1 MVKNSATVR
10 VARIKSQCRCRMNP
24 IKVSE
29 ISKQSIG
36 KWDYILQCLDI
47 KIPDGGKHGPCPKC
61 GGKDRFR
68 FDNKNGRGTWFCN
81 YCGSGDG
88 LDLVKLFF
96 GIETKD
102 AAARVAELVP
112 SAPAITTPTRKEAGK
127 QTTSVN
133 WGALLNQAVA
143 GESHYLAGKGLT
155 DHVSMLTPRE
165 LMAGGEKYPS
175 GSLMLPVENIRG
187 EITGVQLIRSDGV
200 KALMKGSKFSGGFIP
215 VGDFAGER
223 PEKIVITEGYATAV
237 SVSLLSDAWPLAAI
251 SKTNL
256 CAAALAVRGQWPE
269 AQIIIAGDNDF
280 ADGKPNEGREAA
292 IKAALAVKG
301 WISIPPGRVKADWD
315 DYRRNFGIQRAREAF
330 AEEMFNPGDT
340 ETRLPPGFRLTK
352 EFLWCER
359 NRNDGGESGQVQQ
372 IKICSPLKV
381 TAITCDADGGNFGR
395 LLEWDDSNGSHHEW
409 AMPMTVL
416 AGAGQDLREVLLEN
430 GLHFISVNGAARGA
444 LMEYIAT
451 CRPVRK
457 VTCVEKTGWYGGA
470 YVLNGEVIG
479 GEPRSVI
486 FQSARSSKNDFR
498 VSGET
503 RDWVEHVGR
512 YCVGNSRLVFGVSLA
527 LAAPLLSLL
536 GMGGGG
542 YHLKGE
548 STDGKTTTMKVAASV
563 CGGADYWKTWRATG
577 NALEGIALRRN
588 DAALM
593 LDEISEVDG
602 KEVSRIAYMLSNG
615 QGKARAR
622 VDGSP
627 RDQAQWTLLFLSTGE
642 VSISEHAAEAGER
655 RTGAGVGVR
664 MVQIPSNTGKFGAF
678 EDLHGFEG
686 GKAFAEHLEQASR
699 QYHGAVFRDW
709 LRWLTAN
716 LSTVTERAKVL
727 RKKYERTLLPE
738 SAGNQVGRVVDRFA
752 LLAVAGEL
760 ATEAGVTGWE
770 PGEAER
776 AARVCLDAWIGDRGH
791 TANQEDADAL
801 DKVRRFITGNQYT
814 RFAEWTDNEKNRP
827 ANMVGFRRVIMGDNT
842 KEAETTYYIL
852 PSGWKEICGTSDT
865 VKTAR
870 LCSEVGWLDTSDGE
884 RLQRKVRLPEIGAK
898 WVYVF
903 KSDVVG

>member
-1 MVKNSATVR
+1 
-10 VARIKSQCRCRMNP
+10 MNLLKKGYGMNFTK
-24 IKVSE
+24 ISD
-29 ISKQSIG
+29 ISKQSVG
-36 KWDYILQCLDI
+36 KWDYILKRLGI
-47 KIPDGGKHGPCPKC
+47 EIPEGGKHGPCPKC

-68 FDNKNGRGTWFCN
+68 FDNKDGRGTWFCSH
-81 YCGSGDG
+81 CGNGDG
-88 LDLVKLFF
+88 IDIVKLVL
-96 GIETKD
+96 TVD
-102 AAARVAELVP
+102 ALEAATRVAEYLP
-112 SAPAITTPTRKEAGK
+112 SAPVVNIPSRKEATK
-127 QTTSVN
+127 QAAAVN
-133 WGALLNQAVA
+133 WHAFLAQSVT
-143 GESHYLAGKGLT
+143 GESPYLTGKGLT
-155 DHVSMLTPRE
+155 GHTSRLTTRE

-175 GSLMLPVENIRG
+175 GSLMLPVKNING
-187 EITGVQLIRSDGV
+187 NITGIQLINGDGV
-200 KALMKGSKFSGGFIP
+200 KSLMKGSKYSGGFIP
-215 VGDFAGER
+215 VSDFPEGS
-223 PEKIVITEGYATAV
+223 PEKVVIAEGYATAV
-237 SVSLLSDAWPLAAI
+237 SVSLLSDAWPLAAL

-256 CAAALAVRGQWPE
+256 RAAAEAVREKWRE
-269 AQIIIAGDNDF
+269 TQIIIAGDNDF
-280 ADGKPNEGREAA
+280 MDGKPNEGREVA

-301 WISIPPGRVKADWD
+301 WVSIPPGRAKADWD
-315 DYRRNFGIQRAREAF
+315 DYRRDFGVQRAREAF

-359 NRNDGGESGQVQQ
+359 THNDGSESGQMKQ

-395 LLEWDDSNGSHHEW
+395 LLEWDDSNGSRHEW

-430 GLHFISVNGAARGA
+430 GLHFISVNGTARGL

-457 VTCVEKTGWYGGA
+457 VTCVERTGWYGGS

-479 GEPRSVI
+479 GEAGSVI
-486 FQSARSSKNDFR
+486 FQAARSSKNDFR
-498 VSGET
+498 VSGDT
-503 RDWVEHVGR
+503 REWMEHVGR
-512 YCVGNSRLVFGVSLA
+512 YCAGNSRLAFCVSLA
-527 LAAPLLSLL
+527 FAAPLLTLL

-563 CGGADYWKTWRATG
+563 CGGPDYWKTWRATG

-588 DAALM
+588 DAVLM

-602 KEVSRIAYMLSNG
+602 REASRIAYMLGNG

-627 RDQAQWTLLFLSTGE
+627 REQAQWTLLFLSTGE
-642 VSISEHAAEAGER
+642 VSIAEHAAEAGER

-664 MVQIPSNTGKFGAF
+664 MVQIPSNTGQFGAF
-678 EDLHGFEG
+678 EELHGFSG

-699 QYHGAVFRDW
+699 QYHGAAFRDW

-716 LSTVTERAKVL
+716 LNTVTERARTL

-738 SAGNQVGRVVDRFA
+738 NAGNQVGRVVDRFA

-760 ATEAGVTGWE
+760 ATEAGITGWE
-770 PGEAER
+770 PGEAES
-776 AARVCLDAWIGDRGH
+776 AARKCLDAWIQDRGH

-801 DKVRRFITGNQYT
+801 EKVRRFITSNQYN
-814 RFAEWTDNEKNRP
+814 RFAEWTEDEKNRP
-827 ANMVGFRRVIMGDNT
+827 VNMVGFRRVIKGDNNR
-842 KEAETTYYIL
+842 EPETTYYVL
-852 PSGWKEICGTSDT
+852 PSGWKEICGTSDPA
-865 VKTAR
+865 KTAR
-870 LCSEVGWLDTSDGE
+870 LCSEAGWLDTGDE
-884 RLQRKVRLPEIGAK
+884 KRLQRKVRLPEIGSK

-903 KSDVVG
+903 RSDVIG

>member
-1 MVKNSATVR
+1 MKN
-10 VARIKSQCRCRMNP
+10 

-29 ISKQSIG
+29 ISKQSVG
-36 KWDYILQCLDI
+36 KWEFILQSLGI
-47 KIPDGGKHGPCPKC
+47 RIPEGGKHGPCPKC

-68 FDNKNGRGTWFCN
+68 FDNKDERGTWFCN
-81 YCGSGDG
+81 HCGSGDG
-88 LDLVKLFF
+88 IDIVKLVFD
-96 GIETKD
+96 IDTVP
-102 AAARVAELVP
+102 AAARIAECLP
-112 SAPAITTPTRKEAGK
+112 SAREVNISARKEAAR
-127 QTTSVN
+127 QTAPVN
-133 WGALLNQAVA
+133 WPAIFGQSVT
-143 GESHYLAGKGLT
+143 GESPYLVGKGLT
-155 DHVSMLTPRE
+155 GYVSRLSTRE
-165 LMAGGEKYPS
+165 LMAGGEKYPA
-175 GSLMLPVENIRG
+175 GSLMLPVKNSQG
-187 EITGVQLIRSDGV
+187 EITGIQLISGDGV
-200 KALMKGSKFSGGFIP
+200 KSLMKGSKYSGCFIP
-215 VGDFAGER
+215 VSDLPEEA
-223 PEKIVITEGYATAV
+223 PEKVAIAEGYGTAV
-237 SVSLLSDAWPLAAI
+237 SVSLLSDAWSLAAL

-256 CAAALAVRGQWPE
+256 KAAAEAVRERWPE

-280 ADGKPNEGREAA
+280 MDGKPNEGREVA

-301 WISIPPGRVKADWD
+301 WVCIPPGRAKADWD
-315 DYRRNFGIQRAREAF
+315 DYRRDFGIQQAREAF
-330 AEEMFNPGDT
+330 AGEMFNPGDT

-359 NRNDGGESGQVQQ
+359 TRNDGSESGQVQQ

-395 LLEWDDSNGSHHEW
+395 LLEWEDSNGSRHEW

-430 GLHFISVNGAARGA
+430 GLHFISVNGAARGM
-444 LMEYIAT
+444 LMEYISHS
-451 CRPVRK
+451 RPVRK
-457 VTCVEKTGWYGGA
+457 VTCVEKTGWYGGS

-479 GEPRSVI
+479 GEAGSVI
-486 FQSARSSKNDFR
+486 FQAARSSKNDFR
-498 VSGET
+498 VSGDT
-503 RDWVEHVGR
+503 REWMRHVGR
-512 YCVGNSRLVFGVSLA
+512 YCVGNSRLAFCVSLA
-527 LAAPLLSLL
+527 FAAPLLTLL

-563 CGGADYWKTWRATG
+563 CGGPDYWKTWRATG

-588 DAALM
+588 DAVLM

-602 KEVSRIAYMLSNG
+602 REASRIAYMLGNG

-627 RDQAQWTLLFLSTGE
+627 REQAQWTLLFLSTGE
-642 VSISEHAAEAGER
+642 VSIAEHAAEAGER

-678 EDLHGFEG
+678 EELHGFCG

-716 LSTVTERAKVL
+716 LNAVTGQARAL

-738 SAGNQVGRVVDRFA
+738 NAGNQVGRVVDRFA

-760 ATEAGVTGWE
+760 ATEAGITGWE
-770 PGEAER
+770 PGEAEH
-776 AARVCLDAWIGDRGH
+776 AARKCLDAWIQDRGH

-801 DKVRRFITGNQYT
+801 EKVRRFITGNQYT
-814 RFAEWTDNEKNRP
+814 RFAEWTEDEKNRP
-827 ANMVGFRRVIMGDNT
+827 ANMVGFRHVTKGNNNT
-842 KEAETTYYIL
+842 EADTKYYIL

-870 LCSEVGWLDTSDGE
+870 LCSEAGWLDTDDGK
-884 RLQRKVRLPEIGAK
+884 RLQRKVRLPEIGSK

>member
-1 MVKNSATVR
+1 MKN
-10 VARIKSQCRCRMNP
+10 

-29 ISKQSIG
+29 ISKQSVG
-36 KWDYILQCLDI
+36 KWDYILQTLGI
-47 KIPDGGKHGPCPKC
+47 KIPENGKHGPCPKC

-68 FDNKNGRGTWFCN
+68 FDNKDGRGTWFCN
-81 YCGSGDG
+81 HCGNGDG
-88 LDLVKLFF
+88 IDIVKLVFD
-96 GIETKD
+96 IDTIP
-102 AAARVAELVP
+102 AAARVAECLP
-112 SAPAITTPTRKEAGK
+112 SAPVVNAPARKEAAK
-127 QTTSVN
+127 QTAVN
-133 WGALLNQAVA
+133 WPALLSQSVM
-143 GESHYLAGKGLT
+143 GESPYLAGKGLAG
-155 DHVSMLTPRE
+155 HASRLTTRE
-165 LMAGGEKYPS
+165 MTVGGEKYPS
-175 GSLMLPVENIRG
+175 GSLMLPVKNTQG
-187 EITGVQLIRSDGV
+187 NITGIQLISGNGV
-200 KALMKGSKFSGGFIP
+200 KNLMKGSKYSGCFIQ
-215 VGDFAGER
+215 VSDFPEGS
-223 PEKIVITEGYATAV
+223 PEKVVIAEGYGTAV
-237 SVSLLSDAWPLAAI
+237 SVSLLSDAWPLAAL

-256 CAAALAVRGQWPE
+256 KAAAEAVREKWPE
-269 AQIIIAGDNDF
+269 TQIIIAGDNDF
-280 ADGKPNEGREAA
+280 MDGKPNEGREVA

-301 WISIPPGRVKADWD
+301 WVSIPPGRAKADWD
-315 DYRRNFGIQRAREAF
+315 DYRRDFGVQRAREAF

-359 NRNDGGESGQVQQ
+359 THNDGSESGQMKQ

-395 LLEWDDSNGSHHEW
+395 LLAWDDSNGSRHEW

-430 GLHFISVNGAARGA
+430 GLHFISVNGTARGL

-457 VTCVEKTGWYGGA
+457 VTCVEKTGWYGGS

-479 GEPRSVI
+479 GEAGSVI
-486 FQSARSSKNDFR
+486 FQAARSSKNDFR
-498 VSGET
+498 VSGDT
-503 RDWVEHVGR
+503 REWMEHVGR
-512 YCVGNSRLVFGVSLA
+512 YCAGNSRLVFCVSLA
-527 LAAPLLSLL
+527 FAAPLLTLL

-563 CGGADYWKTWRATG
+563 CGGPDYWKTWRATG

-588 DAALM
+588 DAVLM

-602 KEVSRIAYMLSNG
+602 REASRIAYMLGNG

-627 RDQAQWTLLFLSTGE
+627 REQAQWTLLFLSTGE
-642 VSISEHAAEAGER
+642 VSIAEHAAEAGER

-664 MVQIPSNTGKFGAF
+664 MVQIPSNTGQFGAF
-678 EDLHGFEG
+678 EELHGFSG

-716 LSTVTERAKVL
+716 LNAVTERARAL

-738 SAGNQVGRVVDRFA
+738 NAGNQVGRVVDRFA

-760 ATEAGVTGWE
+760 ATEAGITGWE
-770 PGEAER
+770 PGEAEN
-776 AARVCLDAWIGDRGH
+776 AARKCLDAWIHDRGH

-801 DKVRRFITGNQYT
+801 DKVRRFITANQYV
-814 RFAEWTDNEKNRP
+814 RFADWHDEKNRP
-827 ANMVGFRRVIMGDNT
+827 SNMVGFRRVEKGGNGISTGKKEDGNDT
-842 KEAETTYYIL
+842 AKESGAGKEAITTFYVL
-852 PSGWKEICGTSDT
+852 PSGWKEICGTSDAA
-865 VKTAR
+865 KTAR
-870 LCSEVGWLDTSDGE
+870 LCSEAGWLDTGDE
-884 RLQRKVRLPEIGAK
+884 KRLQKKVRLPEIGSK

>member
-1 MVKNSATVR
+1 MKN
-10 VARIKSQCRCRMNP
+10 

-29 ISKQSIG
+29 ISKQSAG
-36 KWDYILQCLDI
+36 KWEYILQRLGI
-47 KIPDGGKHGPCPKC
+47 KIPEGGKHGPCPKC

-68 FDNKNGRGTWFCN
+68 FDNKDGRGTWFCN
-81 YCGSGDG
+81 RCGNGDG
-88 LDLVKLFF
+88 IDIVKLVFD
-96 GIETKD
+96 IDTVP
-102 AAARVAELVP
+102 AAARVAECLP
-112 SAPAITTPTRKEAGK
+112 SAPAMTAPARKEAAT
-127 QTTSVN
+127 QPAAVN
-133 WGALLNQAVA
+133 WSALLSQSVT
-143 GESHYLAGKGLT
+143 GESPYLAGKGLAG
-155 DHVSMLTPRE
+155 HSSRLTTRE

-175 GSLMLPVENIRG
+175 GSLMLPVKNTQG
-187 EITGVQLIRSDGV
+187 NITGIQLISGNGV
-200 KALMKGSKFSGGFIP
+200 KNLMKGSKYSGCFIP
-215 VGDFAGER
+215 VSDFPEGS
-223 PEKIVITEGYATAV
+223 PEKVVIAEGYGTAV
-237 SVSLLSDAWPLAAI
+237 SVSLLSDAWPLAAL

-256 CAAALAVRGQWPE
+256 KAAAEAVREKWPE
-269 AQIIIAGDNDF
+269 TQIIIAGDNDF
-280 ADGKPNEGREAA
+280 MDGKPNEGREVA

-301 WISIPPGRVKADWD
+301 WVSIPPGRAKADWD
-315 DYRRNFGIQRAREAF
+315 DYRRDFGIQRAREAF

-340 ETRLPPGFRLTK
+340 ETRLPPGFMLSK

-359 NRNDGGESGQVQQ
+359 TRNDGGESGQPQR

-395 LLEWDDSNGSHHEW
+395 LLEWDDSNGSRHEW

-430 GLHFISVNGAARGA
+430 GLHFISVNGTARGL
-444 LMEYIAT
+444 LMEYVAT

-457 VTCVEKTGWYGGA
+457 VTCVEKTGWYSGS

-479 GEPRSVI
+479 GEAGSVI
-486 FQSARSSKNDFR
+486 FQAARSSKNDFR
-498 VSGET
+498 VSGDTPE
-503 RDWVEHVGR
+503 WIEHVGR
-512 YCVGNSRLVFGVSLA
+512 YCAGNSRLVFCVSLA
-527 LAAPLLSLL
+527 FAAPLLTLL
-536 GMGGGG
+536 GIGGGG

-563 CGGADYWKTWRATG
+563 CGGPDYWKTWRATG
-577 NALEGIALRRN
+577 NGLEGVALRRN

-602 KEVSRIAYMLSNG
+602 KEASRIAYMLGNG
-615 QGKARAR
+615 QGKTRSR

-664 MVQIPSNTGKFGAF
+664 MVQIPSNTGQFGAF
-678 EDLHGFEG
+678 EELHGFSG

-709 LRWLTAN
+709 LRWLTVN
-716 LSTVTERAKVL
+716 LNAVTERARAL

-738 SAGNQVGRVVDRFA
+738 NAGNQVGRVVDRFA

-760 ATEAGVTGWE
+760 ATEAGITGWE
-770 PGEAER
+770 PGEAES
-776 AARVCLDAWIGDRGH
+776 AARKCLDAWIQDRGH

-801 DKVRRFITGNQYT
+801 EKVRRFITGNQYT
-814 RFAEWTDNEKNRP
+814 RFAEWAEDEKNRP
-827 ANMVGFRRVIMGDNT
+827 ANMVGFRRVIKGDNS
-842 KEAETTYYIL
+842 KEPETTYYVL
-852 PSGWKEICGTSDT
+852 PSGWKEICGTSDAA
-865 VKTAR
+865 KTAR
-870 LCSEVGWLDTSDGE
+870 LCSEAGWLDTGDE
-884 RLQRKVRLPEIGAK
+884 KRLQKKIRLPEIGSK